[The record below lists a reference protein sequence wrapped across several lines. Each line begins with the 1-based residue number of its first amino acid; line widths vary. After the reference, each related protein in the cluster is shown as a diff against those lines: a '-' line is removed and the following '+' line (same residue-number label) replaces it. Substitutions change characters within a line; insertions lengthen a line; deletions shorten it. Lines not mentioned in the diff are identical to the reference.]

1 MDAKGQ
7 FVTLFFLL
15 LVVLAVLELFNFEYA
30 NLVTNANINAIQT
43 ASSAAL
49 GTSQNLLK
57 QYTALKGSG
66 ATGGASAFFSDV
78 VGIFGS
84 TYFPQY
90 NFSSTSAIVISG
102 DTYSISYQLP

>member
-1 MDAKGQ
+1 MNVKGQ

-15 LVVLAVLELFNFEYA
+15 LVILAVLELFSFEYA
-30 NLVTNANINAIQT
+30 NLVTNADINSIQT
-43 ASSAAL
+43 ASSAVL

-57 QYTALKGSG
+57 QYTALDGSR
-66 ATGGASAFFSDV
+66 ATGSASAFFSDV
-78 VGIFGS
+78 VDIFGS

-102 DTYSISYQLP
+102 GTYSISYQLP